1 MSLGSLLPA
10 ALDAQTLPTLVA
22 ALDRSL
28 YPSPTPGLTARM
40 AVLWALTGLCIL
52 MAVLYLWLHYRST
65 TERPRRRCL
74 WFIRLVERPSG
85 RFIVINPRPA
95 LTWVVVV
102 YGTYELVFL
111 AAFYRVYALGDRQ
124 VAYAG
129 LRGFNALPFF
139 LGGWVLSWSGLQ
151 ARLSSSTRA

>member
-1 MSLGSLLPA
+1 
-10 ALDAQTLPTLVA
+10 
-22 ALDRSL
+22 
-28 YPSPTPGLTARM
+28 
-40 AVLWALTGLCIL
+40 

-85 RFIVINPRPA
+85 RFIVIKCAPSLKGSRLRLGSLIRPTHTLLCYSPRPA